1 MENKFSD
8 LPEKITKIIEQ
19 KIDEVAADCETYEEV
34 RMKLIDD
41 TNFFSGSVGYK
52 LIEKPHYQTCFITKN
67 RALNSALDSYI
78 KRVAL
83 SNASLFMY

>member
-34 RMKLIDD
+34 RKKLIKDPG
-41 TNFFSGSVGYK
+41 FFSGSVGYEF
-52 LIEKPHYQTCFITKN
+52 IEKHIIR
-67 RALNSALDSYI
+67 RALSQKI
-78 KRVAL
+78 ER
-83 SNASLFMY
+83 

>member
-52 LIEKPHYQTCFITKN
+52 LIEKHIIR
-67 RALNSALDSYI
+67 RALLQKI
-78 KRVAL
+78 ER
-83 SNASLFMY
+83 